1 MEDIK
6 ENIVLNEDV
15 KIIFDDTLIRL
26 FNDLEPDYEN
36 NSMKGI
42 KLNDCIKIAKEN
54 GYKNGTILVISESW
68 LSGEIYRYNNYGK
81 HEWYKVGTM
90 AGFA

>member
-26 FNDLEPDYEN
+26 FNDLEPDYAN
-36 NSMKGI
+36 NTMKGI
-42 KLNDCIKIAKEN
+42 KLSDCINIAKEN

-90 AGFA
+90 VGFA